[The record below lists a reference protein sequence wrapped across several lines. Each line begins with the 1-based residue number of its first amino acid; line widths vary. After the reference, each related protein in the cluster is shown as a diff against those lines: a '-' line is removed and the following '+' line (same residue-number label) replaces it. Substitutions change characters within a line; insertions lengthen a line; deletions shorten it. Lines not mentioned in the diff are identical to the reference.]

1 MRERSGVDSFD
12 LNSGVKWT
20 ASKKILLTA
29 LLTVFCL
36 IERGQAENLVSVY
49 RQALATNPALQAARA
64 DLAAER
70 AARGVARA
78 GLLPHLKAAA
88 AVNYN
93 DTTIQGFGKDF
104 VGGSVPPGMFAGD
117 IEETY
122 TGGSYSVRLVQPL
135 VDGQAW
141 SAVKTADARIGSE
154 AAAVAV
160 VEQDLIIRV
169 VDAYFNLLRTLADE
183 QVVLARQKRLA
194 ETLAQTEADL
204 EVGTGDIIAVH
215 ESRADVDAVEAAL
228 IRARSSVR
236 IARSRLERLTHRPVG
251 PVADLGR
258 LQARGPEPDHIDP
271 WIQSAM
277 DHQPRLV
284 RARQQLT
291 AAREQIQF
299 ARRARWPDLDAT
311 AGYGYDK
318 GILLP
323 STERRQGRVG
333 LQLTLP
339 LVEGGAIAAKVRL
352 AQARAE
358 SLTHHLQELEDRI
371 TLETES
377 AFLLLQNSVA
387 GLVAAAQARTS
398 AQLSLQATRKG
409 FGLGVRTIIDLLAG
423 IQALE
428 DAERV
433 YYQARYDHVTLRVR
447 LKAAAGVISTADVVA
462 INQLL
467 TGS

>member
-1 MRERSGVDSFD
+1 VNCFD
-12 LNSGVKWT
+12 FDRIFKSAV
-20 ASKKILLTA
+20 SQKILLLI
-29 LLTVFCL
+29 LLAVIFVTDSG
-36 IERGQAENLVSVY
+36 RAENLLTIY
-49 RQALATNPALQAARA
+49 RQALATSPTLQAARSE
-64 DLAAER
+64 LAAEQ
-70 AARGVARA
+70 ATRGVARA

-122 TGGSYSVRLVQPL
+122 SGGSYSVRLVQPL
-135 VDGQAW
+135 VNGQAW

-154 AAAVAV
+154 AAAVTA
-160 VEQDLIIRV
+160 VEQELILQV
-169 VDAYFNLLRTLADE
+169 VDTYFNLLRAQADE
-183 QVVLARQKRLA
+183 QVVLARKKRLTEA
-194 ETLAQTEADL
+194 LAQAEADL
-204 EVGTGDIIAVH
+204 QVGAGDIIAVH

-236 IARSRLERLTHRPVG
+236 IARRRLERLTHQPIGRI
-251 PVADLGR
+251 ADLGR

-271 WIQSAM
+271 WLQSAM

-291 AAREQIQF
+291 ASREQIQF

-352 AQARAE
+352 AKARTEA
-358 SLTHHLQELEDRI
+358 LTHHLQELEDRI

-387 GLVAAAQARTS
+387 GLLAATQARTS

-409 FGLGVRTIIDLLAG
+409 FGLGMRTIIDLLAG

>member
-1 MRERSGVDSFD
+1 VNCFD
-12 LNSGVKWT
+12 FDRIFKSAV
-20 ASKKILLTA
+20 SQKILLLI
-29 LLTVFCL
+29 LLAVIFVTDSG
-36 IERGQAENLVSVY
+36 RAENLLTIY
-49 RQALATNPALQAARA
+49 RQALATSPTLQAARSE
-64 DLAAER
+64 LAAEQ
-70 AARGVARA
+70 ATRGVARA

-122 TGGSYSVRLVQPL
+122 SGGSYSVRLVQPL
-135 VDGQAW
+135 VNGQAW

-154 AAAVAV
+154 AAAVTA
-160 VEQDLIIRV
+160 VEQELILQV
-169 VDAYFNLLRTLADE
+169 VDTYFNLLRAQADE
-183 QVVLARQKRLA
+183 QVVLARKKRLTEA
-194 ETLAQTEADL
+194 LAQAEADL
-204 EVGTGDIIAVH
+204 QVGAGDIIAVH

-236 IARSRLERLTHRPVG
+236 IARRRLERLTHQPIGRI
-251 PVADLGR
+251 ADLGR
-258 LQARGPEPDHIDP
+258 LQPRGPEPDHIDL

-277 DHQPRLV
+277 DQQPRLV

-291 AAREQIQF
+291 AAREQIRF

-311 AGYGYDK
+311 AGYGYNK

-339 LVEGGAIAAKVRL
+339 LVEGGAILAKVRL
-352 AQARAE
+352 AEARAE
-358 SLTHHLQELEDRI
+358 ALTHHLQELEDRI

-387 GLVAAAQARTS
+387 GLVAATQARTS